1 MKIQTSRVKSMQ
13 MRPILLGFGL
23 ALGCTEPV
31 EDDEYEACV
40 SLCDE
45 LVQSCSYDAYPT
57 TESCMAGCADEVNEE
72 VNVFELEACILDA
85 ECDTF
90 AIIECQNH
98 AGPDS

>member
-1 MKIQTSRVKSMQ
+1 MKLG
-13 MRPILLGFGL
+13 LLVLSL

-31 EDDEYEACV
+31 ADDEYEACV

-45 LVQSCSYDAYPT
+45 LVRTCSYDAYPT
-57 TESCMAGCADEVNEE
+57 TESCMAGCADQVNAEAE
-72 VNVFELEACILDA
+72 LFELEACILDA

-98 AGPDS
+98 HGSGS